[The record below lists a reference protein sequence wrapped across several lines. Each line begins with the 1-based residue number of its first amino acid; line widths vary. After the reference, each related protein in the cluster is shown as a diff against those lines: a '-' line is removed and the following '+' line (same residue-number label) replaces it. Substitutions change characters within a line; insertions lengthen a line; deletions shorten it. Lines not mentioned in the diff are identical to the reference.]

1 MFSKI
6 KFIFTNSIK
15 KFFSNKHI
23 EHIKNSINK
32 FLACGDLNKGFVTYR
47 CPNCDFKHKMKLTC
61 KSRLYNSCG
70 YNYSIK
76 WTNSITNHVINI
88 PS

>member
-23 EHIKNSINK
+23 EHIKNSN
-32 FLACGDLNKGFVTYR
+32 R

-61 KSRLYNSCG
+61 KSRLCNSCG

-76 WTNSITNHVINI
+76 WTNSITNQVINI
-88 PS
+88 PL